1 RINRRMLYIQNNKG
15 EDLAFMHMNGMSSS
29 RIGMHI
35 CDNKIHTR
43 NILRKNNII
52 VVKSKSFKYN
62 EFLKA
67 SDFMKKINGPVVIKP
82 ISLSR
87 GRGITTNITNEK
99 ELKTGWEKAFNAYRT
114 GKESKTVL
122 IEEQFEGYD
131 YRVFVVKDKV
141 ISVTQRRRANVV
153 GDGKSTVLELINKK
167 NEERKQNPYLCDYLI
182 PTNVDVLDQLVK
194 QNLTL
199 NYVPKQD
206 EL

>member
-1 RINRRMLYIQNNKG
+1 MRQFSMFNKKKNKREELIKDSSDSKMVQVVRDSKKRKIGIKSALMEYSAIEKGLKVERINRRMLYIQNNKG

-131 YRVFVVKDKV
+131 YRVFVVK
-141 ISVTQRRRANVV
+141 
-153 GDGKSTVLELINKK
+153 
-167 NEERKQNPYLCDYLI
+167 
-182 PTNVDVLDQLVK
+182 
-194 QNLTL
+194 
-199 NYVPKQD
+199 
-206 EL
+206 